1 MKKGADSFVRDKRGK
16 KVLEGEKGG
25 DERIRVFLKQCKLV
39 GTVLVNQ
46 SDRGQSR
53 IKKTWF
59 NPKMTAGPQTFEV
72 SSVNG

>member
-25 DERIRVFLKQCKLV
+25 DERIRMFLKQCKLL
-39 GTVLVNQ
+39 GTTLLDK
-46 SDRGQSR
+46 SDKGQFR

-59 NPKMTAGPQTFEV
+59 NPRTTAGPQIFEV